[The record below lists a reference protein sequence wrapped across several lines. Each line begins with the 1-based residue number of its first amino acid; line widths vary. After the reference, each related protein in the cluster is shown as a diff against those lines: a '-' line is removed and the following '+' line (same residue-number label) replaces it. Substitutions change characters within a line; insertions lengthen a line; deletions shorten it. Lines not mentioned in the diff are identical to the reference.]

1 MTASPFRPVTLI
13 NGAEW
18 AAADC
23 RCFMID
29 NPTFLQC
36 GSVWLLWP
44 LPREALAETSSTH
57 RYSSPHHEKAE
68 TITVCVLRFMVINF
82 FLAGIAHFRK
92 TEWRRGWSSYLREA
106 CFKCPWTSFIWASP
120 CNNAVHK
127 ICRSTHQILKT
138 NNCLNPQTTQIK

>member
-44 LPREALAETSSTH
+44 LPREPSLKHPALTAI
-57 RYSSPHHEKAE
+57 PLQEKAE
-68 TITVCVLRFMVINF
+68 TITVCVFRFMVINF
-82 FLAGIAHFRK
+82 FLGGVAHFRM

-106 CFKCPWTSFIWASP
+106 CFKCPRTSFIWTSP
-120 CNNAVHK
+120 RNNSVLK
-127 ICRSTHQILKT
+127 ICRSTHKIPKT
-138 NNCLNPQTTQIK
+138 NKCLNPQTTQIK

>member
-23 RCFMID
+23 RCLMID

-44 LPREALAETSSTH
+44 LPREALAETQLFLSKSL
-57 RYSSPHHEKAE
+57 PHQEKAE

-82 FLAGIAHFRK
+82 FLGGIAHFRM
-92 TEWRRGWSSYLREA
+92 TEWRREWSSYLRGV
-106 CFKCPWTSFIWASP
+106 CFKCSWTSFIWTSP
-120 CNNAVHK
+120 SNNSVLK
-127 ICRSTHQILKT
+127 ICRSTHKTLQT
-138 NNCLNPQTTQIK
+138 NNGLNPQTTQIK

>member
-23 RCFMID
+23 RCLMID

-44 LPREALAETSSTH
+44 LPREALAETPST
-57 RYSSPHHEKAE
+57 RSYSSPRESWDDHG
-68 TITVCVLRFMVINF
+68 LRLEVHGHQYLSLRYCSFPDDRVKTRVKFVFKRSLFHISLNVF
-82 FLAGIAHFRK
+82 FIL
-92 TEWRRGWSSYLREA
+92 T
-106 CFKCPWTSFIWASP
+106 SP
-120 CNNAVHK
+120 CNNSVLK
-127 ICRSTHQILKT
+127 ICRSTHKILKT
-138 NNCLNPQTTQIK
+138 NNCLNPQTNQIK